1 MFVAAYRPTPHESQK
16 EEVPLSTFKMP
27 YNSTHIQFKE
37 EIGKL
42 EDKNFT
48 KLDLSRQSMKLRE
61 IRLLCKILENNNT
74 ITELDLSLNEIGVKG
89 GEKLAKT
96 LLQCPNIT
104 SLNIAHNIVGSQSF
118 NSFFRNPYLRKLNLM
133 NTDLSD
139 IYLWSQEELME
150 ILKDNKNLKS
160 LNLCELEFKEE
171 IFEKMVDC
179 VLQNTALEE
188 IYLFEDS
195 SNYGA
200 YDFTKLFLSKTL
212 LSIHL
217 KKAKFHYKYE
227 RDLMG
232 PMMENLS
239 KNSTLK
245 SLDLS
250 NASLTSDKSIDYFC
264 QKMIEMDSLEEFS
277 GVFFFCNLRS
287 MNSVAELIEKTR
299 KLKYLNMNNWYFEK
313 NNFGYRELKVLF
325 EAISNNKSI
334 THLIMTPHFRLE
346 LKRQDID
353 EIISMISKNRTIQYL
368 ETKIYSDDHHSKYFE
383 KKLESI
389 LIQNRQLID
398 VHFPMKEKSFEKTF
412 DLNFNFNYFSQ
423 KRSREEDNEEKNKK
437 IKIL

>member
-16 EEVPLSTFKMP
+16 KEVPLSTFKMP

-61 IRLLCKILENNNT
+61 IRLLCKLLEKNDT

-104 SLNIAHNIVGSQSF
+104 SLNIAHNIVGAESF
-118 NSFFRNPYLRKLNLM
+118 NSFFRNPYLKKLNLM
-133 NTDLSD
+133 GTDLSE
-139 IYLWSQEELME
+139 IYLWNQEELME

-171 IFEKMVDC
+171 IFQKMVDS
-179 VLQNTALEE
+179 VLQNTVLEE

-200 YDFTKLFLSKTL
+200 YDFTKIFLSKTL
-212 LSIHL
+212 VSIHL
-217 KKAKFHYKYE
+217 KRAKFHYHYE
-227 RDLMG
+227 RDLMES
-232 PMMENLS
+232 MMENLS

-245 SLDLS
+245 SLDIS
-250 NASLTSDKSIDYFC
+250 NATLTSDKSLDFFC
-264 QKMIEMDSLEEFS
+264 QKLIEMDSLEELS
-277 GVFFFCNLRS
+277 GVFVFCNLNS
-287 MNSVAELIEKTR
+287 MNSVSELIEKTR
-299 KLKYLNMNNWYFEK
+299 KLKYLNMDKWYFK
-313 NNFGYRELKVLF
+313 KNFGYSELKVLF

-334 THLIMTPHFRLE
+334 THLIMTPNFHLE

-353 EIISMISKNRTIQYL
+353 EIISMLSKNRTIQYL
-368 ETKIYSDDHHSKYFE
+368 ETKIHCVEGHHSKYFE

-398 VHFPMKEKSFEKTF
+398 VHFPMKAFAKTF
-412 DLNFNFNYFSQ
+412 DLNFSFNYFSQ
-423 KRSREEDNEEKNKK
+423 KRSRDEDNEEKNKK